1 MGYLKITDDIYHVG
15 DATTHNGLDCN
26 AYLIIDGDEVVLFD
40 PGSRIEFD
48 QVVQNIEQVVS
59 LDKITYIVAHHQ
71 DPDVC
76 SNIPMFEDLG
86 LEFKVITSWRTMTL
100 IQYYGIQSDYYLLEE
115 NAYSLVLKS
124 GRELN
129 FIQTPYLHFPGAF
142 VTYDV
147 MSKSLFSS
155 DLFGAFSYNRT
166 TYADESYMEKMRIFH
181 EHYMP
186 SNSALRVVMNV
197 FLSYEIDRIMP
208 QHGSIINAD
217 VKRYIHTLRTLECGS
232 LLSPLKKNLKMSGG
246 YLTIFNDVLMLFY
259 SLYDYDEV
267 TDVFSHIKSFT
278 FNNNYEISDYEG
290 NPDMIWHKI
299 FEVIKAKK
307 GILWLVVSEP
317 HIRNLCLTY
326 DIDLPEA
333 MSSLLQSAQ
342 MENRRL
348 MRMTEE
354 LEQRVKAVNEKLIK
368 CPITGLYNER
378 FLTSLLIE
386 ELAQEDWRD
395 IGAVATL
402 SIDKFSEYKMT
413 YGKEEEEHVL
423 INIAYILKENFGQ
436 NSVFKM
442 DTTDFGLYLKG
453 QEKNE
458 IIDQLESLRKRLSES
473 QIFLGDL
480 TVSIGL
486 VFAKALNLDDATLEL
501 TVENYVEVSLQRL
514 RLAKAQGENCL
525 VYESSEDDDLSK
537 SASVLIVD
545 SDDSNLE
552 ILETFIKELG
562 VKVYLARDGIEALEK
577 AEIYLPNIIITEVN
591 LPKMDGFLLKE
602 ELSAKSKTKAIEIVY
617 LSYLKDEVHVR
628 RAGELD
634 VMYYLKKPYLL
645 SELIGIV
652 KRTIKG

>member
-1 MGYLKITDDIYHVG
+1 MGYLKITDDIYYVG
-15 DATTHNGLDCN
+15 DPTTHNGLDCN

-48 QVVQNIEQVVS
+48 QIVQNIEQVVS
-59 LDKITYIVAHHQ
+59 LDKIAYIVAHHQ

-86 LEFKVITSWRTMTL
+86 LDFQVITSWRTMTL
-100 IQYYGIQSDYYLLEE
+100 IQYYGIKSDYYLLEE
-115 NAYSLVLKS
+115 NAYRLELKS
-124 GRELN
+124 GRELS

-166 TYADESYMEKMRIFH
+166 AYADESYMEKMRIFH
-181 EHYMP
+181 KHYMP
-186 SNSALRVVMNV
+186 SNSVLRVVMNV

-208 QHGSIINAD
+208 QHGSIIDRN
-217 VKRYIHTLRTLECGS
+217 VKQYIHALRTLECGS
-232 LLSPLKKNLKMSGG
+232 LLSPLKKNLKASGG
-246 YLTIFNDVLMLFY
+246 YLAVFNDVLMLFY
-259 SLYDYDEV
+259 SLYDYEEV
-267 TDVFSHIKSFT
+267 IDVFRQIESFT
-278 FNNNYEISDYEG
+278 FNGNEEISDYEG
-290 NPDMIWHKI
+290 NPDRVWHKI

-326 DIDLPEA
+326 DIDLPEVMA
-333 MSSLLQSAQ
+333 SLLQSAQ
-342 MENRRL
+342 MENQRL

-368 CPITGLYNER
+368 CPLTGLYNER

-386 ELAQEDWRD
+386 ELGEEDWRD
-395 IGAVATL
+395 IGAIATIA
-402 SIDKFSEYKMT
+402 IDKFYEYKMS
-413 YGKEEEEHVL
+413 YGIGEEEHVL
-423 INIAYILKENFGQ
+423 INVAYMLKENFGQ

-442 DTTDFGLYLKG
+442 DTTEFALYLKG
-453 QEKNE
+453 LSKKE
-458 IIDQLESLRKRLSES
+458 IIEQLESLRQRISRS
-473 QIFLGDL
+473 QIFLGDV
-480 TVSIGL
+480 TISMGL
-486 VFAKALNLDDATLEL
+486 AFPNDLNLDDATLEM
-501 TVENYVEVSLQRL
+501 TVENYIEVSLHRL
-514 RLAKAQGENCL
+514 RLAKAKGENCL
-525 VYESSEDDDLSK
+525 VYESHEEDDPSK

-545 SDDSNLE
+545 SDDTNLE
-552 ILETFIKELG
+552 VLETFIKELG
-562 VKVYLARDGIEALEK
+562 VEVYLARDGIEALDK

-602 ELSAKSKTKAIEIVY
+602 ELSFNSKTKAIEVVY

-628 RAGELD
+628 RASELD
-634 VMYYLKKPYLL
+634 VMHYLKKPYLL

-652 KRTIKG
+652 KRAIKG